1 MRHLIGVILAIAM
14 AAAVFFAASWGYL
27 KLLIGPA
34 KDGVLPAGGGSLI
47 HDHAV
52 LEGFGVLLAVG
63 LLAGILMVL
72 PVISPL
78 ASGLP
83 GLALLAWTGLYLF
96 SVRRAVQYIPL
107 KSQSYGAGFE
117 ALLFDGVLAL
127 AGLAMIIPLFVP
139 SRWRSR
145 AAGPEPYE
153 AAPASA
159 AYPDLAATQTVAD
172 GSGSWPTGP
181 RPGRNPG
188 WSPGTRRRP
197 GVPRNPGV
205 RPARAPPTT
214 ADRAPRG
221 YRREVRRARAQAAW
235 NCSASVEPARATV
248 SALGEIADVTRS
260 K

>member
-34 KDGVLPAGGGSLI
+34 KGGVFPAGGGSLI

-153 AAPASA
+153 AAPAPA
-159 AYPDLAATQTVAD
+159 AYPDLAATQTVTD
-172 GSGSWPTGP
+172 GSGLLADWAETRPLPRMEPGDSQAPWGP
-181 RPGRNPG
+181 AEPGG
-188 WSPGTRRRP
+188 STSPGTP
-197 GVPRNPGV
+197 
-205 RPARAPPTT
+205 
-214 ADRAPRG
+214 D
-221 YRREVRRARAQAAW
+221 YR
-235 NCSASVEPARATV
+235 
-248 SALGEIADVTRS
+248 
-260 K
+260 